1 MLYGW
6 LARSNRPGGVQK
18 WLTLYAVRFDEM
30 GVVSI
35 RFVRGVVLAVIS
47 CGLT

>member
-1 MLYGW
+1 MDGW
-6 LARSNRPGGVQK
+6 RGPTVLGGLQK
-18 WLTLYAVRFDEM
+18 WLTLYTVRFDEM

-35 RFVRGVVLAVIS
+35 RVVRGVVLAVIS